1 MKPNN
6 LSRCIRLT
14 FAHNA
19 EPGSP
24 LPLDKESTDKLG
36 QIPKLVR
43 ALVSCYGSR
52 LSGPTLWG
60 GDVHLSI
67 CSDAELFDVSDTMIA
82 DLTTTARELHEN
94 SQRQPP
100 LPLTQAVTNPHCL
113 DLLRALAQTY
123 DKSQLTASL
132 DIAGRSIELP
142 HIDLADFTEPEM
154 GNDGARHLWATAI
167 GVCIP
172 TQDANVV
179 LLADMTLLELPT
191 AAYPLSTDECY
202 ARVQTRAAAYVGP
215 AELVR
220 KGVYRALPGGNL
232 QAQLQI

>member
-82 DLTTTARELHEN
+82 TLR
-94 SQRQPP
+94 PP
-100 LPLTQAVTNPHCL
+100 PGSFMRIRN
-113 DLLRALAQTY
+113 
-123 DKSQLTASL
+123 AS
-132 DIAGRSIELP
+132 RRCP
-142 HIDLADFTEPEM
+142 
-154 GNDGARHLWATAI
+154 
-167 GVCIP
+167 
-172 TQDANVV
+172 
-179 LLADMTLLELPT
+179 
-191 AAYPLSTDECY
+191 
-202 ARVQTRAAAYVGP
+202 
-215 AELVR
+215 
-220 KGVYRALPGGNL
+220 
-232 QAQLQI
+232 